1 MEAQKVL
8 KVLLYLGLLTCGLIL
23 SWQTVKEYQKGVT
36 SYALSQKPV
45 TLDDLPTWTICY
57 HRACAAGEKDCTR
70 KKVLLYGENY
80 VIDVKVSEKQ
90 EKTVTLELNKYV
102 KTLFGLEIRLDE
114 MWSPRNP
121 EKFCLKISNKRNGQD
136 QVNIQDFKMII
147 AFKAPDGVQP
157 GVSSVTF
164 MNVDTGKGFE
174 FMATTEDNSYGTVWD
189 RYGNQHRFLWFTL
202 LISKYPYNSS

>member
-8 KVLLYLGLLTCGLIL
+8 KVLIYLGLLTCGLIL

-36 SYALSQKPV
+36 SYALSQESV
-45 TLDDLPTWTICY
+45 TLDDLPTWTMCY
-57 HRACAAGEKDCTR
+57 YRACATGDPCDQ
-70 KKVLLYGENY
+70 KVLLYGVNF

-164 MNVDTGKGFE
+164 MNLDTGKGFE
-174 FMATTEDNSYGTVWD
+174 FMATTEDNSYGAAWD
-189 RYGNQHRFLWFTL
+189 RYGHRHKFLWFTL